1 MLGKLE
7 VIINEAGGMEFEVN
21 MPDVYLIKTIASL
34 EEYMASQLNISVD
47 EIRDIADDE
56 KQHLQAKKK

>member
-7 VIINEAGGMEFEVN
+7 VTVNEAGAMEFEVN

-34 EEYMASQLNISVD
+34 EEYMAATLNISVA
-47 EIRDIADDE
+47 EMRDIVDDE
-56 KQHLQAKKK
+56 KQHLVAKKK

>member
-34 EEYMASQLNISVD
+34 EAYMASTLNISVD
-47 EIRDIADDE
+47 EMRDIVDDE